1 MPLLLLV
8 IMEWELKVV
17 SGGTGK
23 DEDRGITSAKMEKG
37 IVVLVEEKKRASGVA
52 KVGEGRLDDDNVIGE
67 VKKEVEKRV
76 GEAEEE
82 K

>member
-1 MPLLLLV
+1 
-8 IMEWELKVV
+8 
-17 SGGTGK
+17 
-23 DEDRGITSAKMEKG
+23 MEKG

-52 KVGEGRLDDDNVIGE
+52 KVGKGRLHDDNVIGE
-67 VKKEVEKRV
+67 VKKEVDKRV